1 MSRES
6 RWNRMSSCNEKN
18 GIIRHYLTTCKKTPF
33 SGFKSVQKRETAVA
47 LTQIGTKNQ
56 NYLFFSS
63 FLTIFS
69 NFLHQK
75 SDFMTSNSTTIS
87 RFYSYLIIFLV
98 SAETTDSFRP
108 VSLKLSMVSKNCPS
122 FTETRSLFWHF
133 FLCLFG
139 IKLAK
144 RPVSWNHL
152 WFQIFLPKKIVKPAK
167 VSK

>member
-1 MSRES
+1 
-6 RWNRMSSCNEKN
+6 MSSCNEKN
-18 GIIRHYLTTCKKTPF
+18 GILQALFDYVQKNFF
-33 SGFKSVQKRETAVA
+33 SGFKSVKKCETGVA

-56 NYLFFSS
+56 NYSFFWS

-75 SDFMTSNSTTIS
+75 SDFMTSNSTKIS
-87 RFYSYLIIFLV
+87 RFFSYFIIFLV

-144 RPVSWNHL
+144 RPVSSFHV
-152 WFQIFLPKKIVKPAK
+152 KIVVKP
-167 VSK
+167 

>member
-1 MSRES
+1 
-6 RWNRMSSCNEKN
+6 MSSCNEKKRDN
-18 GIIRHYLTTCKKTPF
+18 KALFDY
-33 SGFKSVQKRETAVA
+33 VQKNSFQWFHKRETAVA

-56 NYLFFSS
+56 NYSFFSS

-75 SDFMTSNSTTIS
+75 SDFMTSNSTKIS
-87 RFYSYLIIFLV
+87 RFFSYLIIFLV

-122 FTETRSLFWHF
+122 FTETRSLFWHL
-133 FLCLFG
+133 FLCFFG

-144 RPVSWNHL
+144 RPVSSSYS
-152 WFQIFLPKKIVKPAK
+152 KKHVKPPFF
-167 VSK
+167 V